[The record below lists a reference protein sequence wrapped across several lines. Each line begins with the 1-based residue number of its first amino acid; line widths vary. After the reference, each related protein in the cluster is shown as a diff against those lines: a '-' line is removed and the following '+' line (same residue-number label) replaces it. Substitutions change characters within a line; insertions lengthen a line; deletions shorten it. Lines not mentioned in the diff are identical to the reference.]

1 MDFSKPF
8 EASDLL
14 AHLLAGNEFP
24 ENPASS
30 QGNGLLKPSDETI
43 RPICEL
49 AKAYF
54 TKENNVLD
62 ISAGGDNP
70 IFVRKENPQA
80 AAIPTTPLYY
90 ILFYSILRCT
100 ILCSMVLW
108 LKWLSFFL
116 LLLFLLPRF
125 VEIFMASF
133 MICLKCSRQWNS
145 PKEDHSRSEGDT
157 SSWVGFFFL
166 SLTLLVS
173 SFFFSL
179 LLTNSLFF
187 LSFFLS
193 LSFFSGDYVDRGY
206 HGVETMMLLLCLK
219 VLRPNDIFLLRGNH
233 ESRQVTKTY
242 GFYEECLSK
251 FGNYGAEAWRLL

>member
-14 AHLLAGNEFP
+14 ARLLAGNEFP

-30 QGNGLLKPSDETI
+30 SSQGGGLLKPSDETI

-80 AAIPTTPLYY
+80 AAIPTILLYY
-90 ILFYSILRCT
+90 ILFYSILCCT

-116 LLLFLLPRF
+116 VFL
-125 VEIFMASF
+125 V
-133 MICLKCSRQWNS
+133 
-145 PKEDHSRSEGDT
+145 
-157 SSWVGFFFL
+157 
-166 SLTLLVS
+166 
-173 SFFFSL
+173 
-179 LLTNSLFF
+179 F
-187 LSFFLS
+187 LSF
-193 LSFFSGDYVDRGY
+193 
-206 HGVETMMLLLCLK
+206 CLGLWRYSWP
-219 VLRPNDIFLLRGNH
+219 VL
-233 ESRQVTKTY
+233 
-242 GFYEECLSK
+242 
-251 FGNYGAEAWRLL
+251 